1 MSQLA
6 NRVEQMIL
14 SESMSMSMPKLKLK
28 PLMKP
33 GLRKP
38 RTKKVSWS
46 DNLITEYIVCSEM
59 IMTECN
65 TA

>member
-6 NRVEQMIL
+6 NRAEQMIL
-14 SESMSMSMPKLKLK
+14 SESMSMSKLKLK

-38 RTKKVSWS
+38 RSKKVSWS
-46 DNLITEYIVCSEM
+46 DKLITEYIVCSEM